1 MVGIRDE
8 TLIARIDDPI
18 QIFERNLPD
27 DISLQQIVENLEL
40 LAMQL
45 NGDTQEDIDAAWEA
59 EINERV
65 RQYKAGETQSFDGEE
80 VLAEARRLC
89 KK

>member
-1 MVGIRDE
+1 MIE
-8 TLIARIDDPI
+8 TLTVKNTVLEAI
-18 QIFERNLPD
+18 RNLPD
-27 DISLQQIVENLEL
+27 DISLHQIVEKLEL
-40 LAMQL
+40 LAIQL
-45 NGDTQEDIDAAWEA
+45 NGDTQEDIDAAWET

-65 RQYKAGETQSFDGEE
+65 RRYEAGETKSFDGEE

>member
-1 MVGIRDE
+1 MIE
-8 TLIARIDDPI
+8 TMTDKNTVLEAIHK
-18 QIFERNLPD
+18 LPD

>member
-1 MVGIRDE
+1 MIE
-8 TLIARIDDPI
+8 TMTDKNTVLEAIHK
-18 QIFERNLPD
+18 LPN
-27 DISLQQIVENLEL
+27 DISLQQIIEKLEI
-40 LAMQL
+40 LAMRL
-45 NGDTQEDIDAAWEA
+45 DGDTQEDIDAAWET

-65 RQYKAGETQSFDGEE
+65 RRYEAGETKSFDGEE